1 MWCSKVTPQGEAAA
15 WDMGRVNPFLAGL
28 LGRCPHCGRSP
39 LFSGFLTVRPVCLGC
54 GFDLSKADA
63 GDGPAVFIIL
73 IAGFLCAF
81 GALAFDLSLHP
92 PIWVDFAVWL
102 PLAALLSIGLI
113 RPFKG
118 VLIALQFH
126 NKAAEARRDP

>member
-1 MWCSKVTPQGEAAA
+1 MWCSRVIPQGESAALGA
-15 WDMGRVNPFLAGL
+15 GGVNPFLAGL
-28 LGRCPHCGRSP
+28 LGRCPNCGESP
-39 LFSGFLTVRPVCLGC
+39 LFVGFLTVRPACVGC

-63 GDGPAVFIIL
+63 GDGPAVFIVL
-73 IAGFLCAF
+73 IAGFVCAF

-102 PLAALLSIGLI
+102 PLAAFVSIGLI

-118 VLIALQFH
+118 VMIALQFH